1 MLKFNTLLSL
11 DKCTPNRKALCR
23 KDLSPA
29 ASALRHNLSLNFD
42 KRENGTG
49 MKRWKGERSS
59 TFGFACDQTLG
70 EISGPLHANMCLIQS
85 HYQTTNLKHNS
96 QWAWVW
102 SCTCARSPVPTH
114 NRCVPAS
121 GVRVQ
126 PECRCASRGRPQLHF
141 GRLGT
146 RCWAARSPPMHEQR
160 RRDESRGPGNQHDLG
175 MDGTGGHF
183 TAIWVSNVN
192 IVLNIL

>member
-1 MLKFNTLLSL
+1 
-11 DKCTPNRKALCR
+11 
-23 KDLSPA
+23 
-29 ASALRHNLSLNFD
+29 
-42 KRENGTG
+42 
-49 MKRWKGERSS
+49 MKGGEELQLWVCMWPDFR
-59 TFGFACDQTLG
+59 

-96 QWAWVW
+96 QWDWVW

-146 RCWAARSPPMHEQR
+146 GCWAARSPPMHEQK
-160 RRDESRGPGNQHDLG
+160 RRDESRGPGNQHDLV

-183 TAIWVSNVN
+183 TGYLSFQCKYCLKYPITQSCF
-192 IVLNIL
+192 IT